1 MVDVRRV
8 KLPGVGVLHTFVTDD
23 GGKVGVITHRS
34 GHSDLISFADSDDGD
49 SSKVSLR
56 LDEDEAHTLAE
67 LLGGTRITESLS
79 SLDQIPGLSIDWFT
93 VDYEDHIAG
102 QELGN
107 LASRGVVGLTVV
119 AVVRGESANPAP
131 ADDFKV
137 FPVTRSWSPAP
148 PRRWPRRSLSTAP
161 APCPPRLPPRLPREG
176 RACTSVKNFSF
187 SGFCSSS
194 RTFSVASES

>member
-34 GHSDLISFADSDDGD
+34 GHSDLISFSDADGGAE

-79 SLDQIPGLSIDWFT
+79 SLDQIPGLSIDWFS

-102 QELGN
+102 HKLGS
-107 LASRGVVGLTVV
+107 LAGRGVVGLTVV

-131 ADDFKV
+131 ADDFTV
-137 FPVTRSWSPAP
+137 FPGDTLVVAGTPEKVAKAFAFYRTGELGPKVTVDAP
-148 PRRWPRRSLSTAP
+148 P
-161 APCPPRLPPRLPREG
+161 G
-176 RACTSVKNFSF
+176 
-187 SGFCSSS
+187 G
-194 RTFSVASES
+194 

>member
-34 GHSDLISFADSDDGD
+34 GHSDLITFADAEDGSDSGM
-49 SSKVSLR
+49 KVSLR

-79 SLDQIPGLSIDWFT
+79 SLDQIPGLSIDWFS
-93 VDYEDHIAG
+93 VDYDDYIAG
-102 QELGN
+102 QQLGD

-119 AVVRGESANPAP
+119 AVVRGDSASPAP

-137 FPVTRSWSPAP
+137 FPGDTLVVAGSPEKVAKAFHFYRSGEIRARAAAETP
-148 PRRWPRRSLSTAP
+148 PGS
-161 APCPPRLPPRLPREG
+161 
-176 RACTSVKNFSF
+176 
-187 SGFCSSS
+187 
-194 RTFSVASES
+194 